1 MKSNNISEMYGNYCF
16 CDLNP
21 GCEIIKSNNISEM
34 YGNYCF
40 CARNKNI
47 ERKRIWHFTFRFN
60 TFNTFISQNILLRSF
75 GGVIPTQKKY
85 FFIIASVDNSGIK
98 KGTDLSVP
106 SAALQG
112 FEP

>member
-1 MKSNNISEMYGNYCF
+1 MN
-16 CDLNP
+16 
-21 GCEIIKSNNISEM
+21 EIKTLREKG
-34 YGNYCF
+34 Y
-40 CARNKNI
+40 R
-47 ERKRIWHFTFRFN
+47 HFTFRFN
-60 TFNTFISQNILLRSF
+60 TFNTFISQIILLRSF
-75 GGVIPTQKKY
+75 GGVIITQKKY